1 MIIKKKS
8 LIVALVSSFVI
19 ASVLVWTLIGYVIY
33 LEFKDEE
40 SKRMY
45 HGVLEK
51 LNARIYSRYI
61 EISKLTV
68 AISSTG
74 PLRGNPMISGVIK
87 NNGAR
92 TITDMLLKVKFLDQ
106 DNAII
111 YEVIFHPQEPSLGSA
126 SLTQVTIPYL
136 STSSK
141 IAIAPNDLLPFKK
154 ILINCPKEILA
165 SMKKWTDFAKR
176 PSRWAGKLRFEVLAI
191 EF

>member
-40 SKRMY
+40 SRRMY
-45 HGVLEK
+45 NGILEK
-51 LNARIYSRYI
+51 LNAKIYSKYI
-61 EISKLTV
+61 EVSKLNV

-74 PLRGNPMISGVIK
+74 PLRGNPMIGGIIK

-92 TITDMLLKVKFLDQ
+92 AIRDLLIKVKFLDQ
-106 DNAII
+106 DNAVI
-111 YEVIFHPQEPSLGSA
+111 YEVLFHPQEPSLGSSGLA
-126 SLTQVTIPYL
+126 QVTIPYL
-136 STSSK
+136 SASSRVT
-141 IAIAPNDLLPFKK
+141 IVPNDTLPFKK
-154 ILINCPKEILA
+154 ILTNCPKEILA
-165 SMKKWTDFAKR
+165 SLKKAPGFAKR
-176 PSRWAGKLRFEVLAI
+176 PGRWAGKLGFEVLAI

>member
-1 MIIKKKS
+1 MIMKKKS

-19 ASVLVWTLIGYVIY
+19 ASVLVWTLIGYLIY

-40 SKRMY
+40 SRRMY
-45 HGVLEK
+45 HGILEK

-61 EISKLTV
+61 EVSKLNV
-68 AISSTG
+68 VISSTG
-74 PLRGNPMISGVIK
+74 PLRGNPMIGGVIK
-87 NNGAR
+87 NNGIR
-92 TITDMLLKVKFLDQ
+92 TIRDSLIKVKFLDQ

-126 SLTQVTIPYL
+126 SLTQVAIPYL
-136 STSSK
+136 STSSRV
-141 IAIAPNDLLPFKK
+141 AIAPNDLLPFKK

-165 SMKKWTDFAKR
+165 SLKNGPGFAKR
-176 PSRWAGKLRFEVLAI
+176 PSRWAGKLDLEVLAI